1 MAMSEHTAK
10 AFDID
15 LQELTRMVA
24 EMGGLAE
31 KQIGGFGRRAR
42 TSAIPIARSATVAAD
57 PDIDALQREI
67 EEKAVLT
74 IARRQPM
81 AVDLREIVGALR
93 VSNDL
98 ERIGDLAKNIGKRVL
113 ALDGEFHPPKLIRG
127 VEHMGALVL
136 AQLKEVLDAMPAT
149 ISSKALA
156 VWNGDEEIDAMC
168 TSLFRELLTY
178 MMEDPRNI
186 TFCIHLMFCAK
197 NIERMGD
204 HATNI
209 AETVYYMIEG
219 HAMAD
224 QRPKGDTP
232 PPSPHWLR
240 RNDEGSAE
248 RMKARILIVED
259 EEALTLLL
267 RYNLEAEGYEVE
279 TVAARRRG
287 GSAAQGDARPTS

>member
-1 MAMSEHTAK
+1 MVISDHTTK
-10 AFDID
+10 AFDVD

-31 KQIGGFGRRAR
+31 KQVADAVDALARRDTDRAQR
-42 TSAIPIARSATVAAD
+42 TVAAD
-57 PDIDALQREI
+57 PDIDALQAEI

-93 VSNDL
+93 LVNDL
-98 ERIGDLAKNIGKRVL
+98 ERIGDLAKNIAKRVT
-113 ALDGEFHPPKLIRG
+113 AITGDFHPQRLLRG
-127 VEHMGALVL
+127 VQHMAALVL
-136 AQLKEVLDAMPAT
+136 GQLKQVLDSYA
-149 ISSKALA
+149 SHDLNKALA
-156 VWNGDEEIDAMC
+156 VWKGDEEVDAMC

-209 AETVYYMIEG
+209 AETVYFMIQGRTITDE
-219 HAMAD
+219 
-224 QRPKGDTP
+224 RPKGDT
-232 PPSPHWLR
+232 LAALV
-240 RNDEGSAE
+240 AE
-248 RMKARILIVED
+248 R
-259 EEALTLLL
+259 
-267 RYNLEAEGYEVE
+267 
-279 TVAARRRG
+279 
-287 GSAAQGDARPTS
+287 